1 MTAESLPTAMS
12 ARRRLRA
19 LADTLLALLALMA
32 LGIRNALAGP
42 FAAPEPVSV
51 PSPGGGTL
59 RVVLALVLVLGAI
72 YAAAWLM
79 RRLRGVGGASTGN
92 LQVISQVGLG
102 ARERAV
108 LLRAGDQ
115 QVLLGVSNGSVRFLC
130 EVRGGNFGDT
140 GFPSPG
146 GPAPDTTAG
155 TDSAGA
161 AAPTVPQRPNFR
173 ELLLRSLGK

>member
-1 MTAESLPTAMS
+1 MTANPPPPA
-12 ARRRLRA
+12 APRRRRLRA
-19 LADTLLALLALMA
+19 IADTSLALLALLAL
-32 LGIRNALAGP
+32 GIRNVLASP
-42 FAAPEPVSV
+42 FAAPEPLAA
-51 PSPGGGTL
+51 PSTGGGTL
-59 RVVLALVLVLGAI
+59 RVVLALILVLGAI

-79 RRLRGVGGASTGN
+79 RRLRGVGSAGTGN
-92 LQVISQVGLG
+92 LQVISQVALG

-130 EVRGGNFGDT
+130 EVRSGNFGDT

-155 TDSAGA
+155 AGSAGA

>member
-1 MTAESLPTAMS
+1 MTAESPPPITRI
-12 ARRRLRA
+12 RRRLRA
-19 LADTLLALLALMA
+19 IADTVLALLALLV
-32 LGIRNALAGP
+32 LGIRNALAVP
-42 FAAPEPVSV
+42 FAAPEPVAP

-79 RRLRGVGGASTGN
+79 RRLRGAGSAGAGS

-115 QVLLGVSNGSVRFLC
+115 QLLLGVSNGSVRFLC
-130 EVRGGNFGDT
+130 EVRGVAE
-140 GFPSPG
+140 PA
-146 GPAPDTTAG
+146 GPAPG
-155 TDSAGA
+155 PA
-161 AAPTVPQRPNFR
+161 ADPAAPQRPTFR
-173 ELLLRSLGK
+173 DLLLRSLGK